1 MYGKDDEELFQMAC
15 RLIRLLSNTAEY
27 RKQASKFCGELVAKA
42 LIMERATAKTAIRT
56 VSTLSKGRGS
66 ETKRLKAS

>member
-1 MYGKDDEELFQMAC
+1 MAC
-15 RLIRLLSNTAEY
+15 RLIRLLSSTTEY

-56 VSTLSKGRGS
+56 VSTLSKARGLNRGKIRS
-66 ETKRLKAS
+66 LIIRT